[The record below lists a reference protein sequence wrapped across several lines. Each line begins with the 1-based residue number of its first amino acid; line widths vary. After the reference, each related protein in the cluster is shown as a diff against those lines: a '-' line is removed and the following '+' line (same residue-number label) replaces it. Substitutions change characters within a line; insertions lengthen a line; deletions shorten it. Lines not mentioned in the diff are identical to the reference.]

1 MGYTEAVY
9 YMLNGGLD
17 KYIIEKLE
25 VTDTWKHDFIAP
37 GYTSQSTELCVGWDE
52 VTVEVPTTPSVT
64 ITEDSKDY
72 PPTAPSKGF
81 KQVVVSIA
89 VANEKTVSEIRP
101 YNFKAEDHV
110 EGYKTVRCD
119 VPIKGLDTV
128 TTNHITKTY
137 PDGSYWGVSQVN
149 VEVPV
154 YDPDALKKLIEQIE
168 EECTEDPTPDDH
180 YEPPPIPIPPDEVPI
195 PPIKAVY
202 NPPKVHVTDQVWFE
216 IHDEYKDPTG
226 YYSAPYE
233 VEIYDNGPNNPPSTH
248 YYDMCVFIRWYVK
261 EDGQQEYI
269 HHDDVIQAAAANAP
283 TENPPTPATHGRN
296 YRTDSSGQ
304 PNVPSGA
311 GVDLYPGFDL
321 IDFTVSISGN
331 DRKTANVYFHI
342 LNKEWQY
349 GWGQWD
355 WVGPNASLI
364 PPRTEADCIVER
376 GSSFNGNYWLSGDV
390 SVDWGRITNG

>member
-17 KYIIEKLE
+17 KYIIEQLE

-37 GYTSQSTELCVGWDE
+37 GYASQSTELCVGWDE

-64 ITEDSKDY
+64 ITEDSTDY
-72 PPTAPSKGF
+72 PPTSPSKGY

-89 VANEKTVSEIRP
+89 VANEKTVSEIRT

-149 VEVPV
+149 VKVPV
-154 YDPDALKKLIEQIE
+154 YDPDAVDRLTEEIE
-168 EECTEDPTPDDH
+168 EDCEVDPTPGGHKD
-180 YEPPPIPIPPDEVPI
+180 PPPIPVPPKDTDYH
-195 PPIKAVY
+195 PIKIGF
-202 NPPKVHVTDQVWFE
+202 PPLPKFYVTDEVWFE
-216 IHDEYKDPTG
+216 IHDEYANPTG
-226 YYSAPYE
+226 FYTNPYT
-233 VEIYDNGPNNPPSTH
+233 VELYLNGSDNPPTTM
-248 YYDMCVFIRWYVK
+248 YCDMCIFVRWWVK
-261 EDGQQEYI
+261 EERQQAYI
-269 HHDDVIQAAAANAP
+269 HHDQVLSIATDSSMDA
-283 TENPPTPATHGRN
+283 TTHGRN

-311 GVDLYPGFDL
+311 GIDLYPGYEVL
-321 IDFTVSISGN
+321 DFTVEAINNQSE
-331 DRKTANVYFHI
+331 RKCTVYIHV
-342 LNKEWQY
+342 LENEWQY
-349 GWGQWD
+349 GWGT
-355 WVGPNASLI
+355 WVWAGENAGAS
-364 PPRTEADCIVER
+364 PPRTAADCTYER
-376 GSSFNGNYWLSGDV
+376 TSTFAADYYFDGDV
-390 SVDWGRITNG
+390 RVDWRV